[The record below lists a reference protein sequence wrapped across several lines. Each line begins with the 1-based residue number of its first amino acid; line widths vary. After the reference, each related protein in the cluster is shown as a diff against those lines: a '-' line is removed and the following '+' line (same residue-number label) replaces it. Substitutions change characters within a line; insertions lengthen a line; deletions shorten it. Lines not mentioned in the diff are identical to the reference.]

1 MAKSPSF
8 EVFGLIAN
16 SQGSFCGV
24 HTLLQTGEMF
34 SRRSR
39 DLKTMPLAPAP
50 VPPPETEIQPPG
62 VPGLSGLLT
71 LAVGVVVLAA
81 RYVGQDVF
89 LPVVLAIL
97 LAFVLAPFVDVMRRW
112 HLGRV
117 PSVIIAV
124 LVAVGILVSL
134 GGIIGFQLAGLASD
148 LPRYQ
153 TTIENKVGSLREGAL
168 GKIPGLLRDFGRRF
182 DKAVAEQPPEAAPSS
197 PSTAEPPAPEEPK
210 PMPVEVHEP
219 EQTPVQLA
227 RNILLPLLQPFA
239 TLGIVFVVLVF
250 ILMQREDLRD
260 RMIRLFGSS
269 DLHRT
274 TAAMD
279 DAARRLSRYFLT
291 QLALNATFGLV
302 AGIGLWAIGVPSPAL
317 WGVFAALM
325 RFVPYIGSFLAAAP
339 PILLAAAVDPGW
351 SMAIM
356 AASLFVLGEPVM
368 GQVVEPIVY
377 GQSTGLS
384 PFAVV
389 ISAIFWTWLWGPVGL
404 LIATPL
410 TLCLVVLGR
419 HVERLEFLDVLLGD
433 RPALTPAENL
443 YQRMLAGDPDEALE
457 SAELLLKERSLTS
470 YYDEVAL
477 RGLQLAANDATRGVL
492 THRQLDQVR
501 DVIRALVQD
510 LGSHDD
516 VEPPPH
522 VTKDEPVASPTSE
535 KPTIK
540 EPAIVGEMPN
550 RDQISEPWKVPG
562 AVMCIAG
569 RGPLDEAA
577 SEMLAQLLNKHGLG
591 SQLVPHEAVSRSAI
605 FKLDMTGVQMIC
617 ISYLEISGT
626 PAHLRYLLRRLRKQA
641 PQAPILVGLWPAE
654 DAVLKSESM
663 RATLGADYYV
673 SSMRDGVVQCLK
685 IATGE
690 EDLPQAVTTGQAAK
704 DEAAAGKRLPLPA

>member
-1 MAKSPSF
+1 
-8 EVFGLIAN
+8 
-16 SQGSFCGV
+16 
-24 HTLLQTGEMF
+24 
-34 SRRSR
+34 
-39 DLKTMPLAPAP
+39 MPAPITP
-50 VPPPETEIQPPG
+50 VPPPENEIQPPG

-81 RYVGQDVF
+81 LYVGREVF
-89 LPVVLAIL
+89 LPVVMAIL
-97 LAFVLAPFVDVMRRW
+97 LAFVLAPFVDIMRKW

-117 PSVIIAV
+117 PAVIVAV
-124 LVAVGILVSL
+124 LVTVGIIVSL
-134 GGIIGFQLAGLASD
+134 GSLIGFQVAGLASD
-148 LPRYQ
+148 IPRYQ
-153 TTIENKVGSLREGAL
+153 STIETKVGTLREGAL
-168 GKIPGLLRDFGRRF
+168 GKLPGILRDFGKRF
-182 DKAVAEQPPEAAPSS
+182 DKAVGEQPQNDQTPASPAEA
-197 PSTAEPPAPEEPK
+197 TPAPEEPG
-210 PMPVEVHEP
+210 PLPVEVHEP
-219 EQTPVQLA
+219 DPTPAQMA
-227 RNILLPLLQPFA
+227 RNVLLPLLEPLA
-239 TLGIVFVVLVF
+239 TMGIVFVVLIF

-291 QLALNATFGLV
+291 QLALNAGFGLV
-302 AGIGLWAIGVPSPAL
+302 AGLGLWAIGVPSPAL

-325 RFVPYIGSFLAAAP
+325 RFVPYIGSFVAAAP

-351 SMAIM
+351 SMALMTLAVFLI
-356 AASLFVLGEPVM
+356 GEPLM
-368 GQVVEPIVY
+368 GHVVEPVVY

-389 ISAIFWTWLWGPVGL
+389 ISAIFWTWMWGPVGL

-443 YQRMLAGDPDEALE
+443 YQRMLAGDPDEALD
-457 SAELLLKERSLTS
+457 SAEVLLKERSLTS

-477 RGLQLAANDATRGVL
+477 KGLQLAANDATRGVL

-501 DVIRALVQD
+501 DVIHALVQD

-516 VEPPPH
+516 IEPPPH
-522 VTKDEPVASPTSE
+522 ETKDDPVASPQSE
-535 KPTIK
+535 KPAIK
-540 EPAIVGEMPN
+540 EPAVVGEMPEESK
-550 RDQISEPWKVPG
+550 ISEAWKAEG

-577 SEMLAQLLNKHGLG
+577 SEMLAQLLTKHGLG
-591 SQLVPHEAVSRSAI
+591 SRLVPHEAVSRSTI
-605 FKLDMTGVQMIC
+605 YNLDMTGVQMVC

-626 PAHLRYLLRRLRKQA
+626 PAHLRYLLRRLRKKA
-641 PQAPILVGLWPAE
+641 PKAPIVVGLWPAE

-673 SSMRDGVVQCLK
+673 SSMRDAVVQCLK
-685 IATGE
+685 VATGE
-690 EDLPQAVTTGQAAK
+690 EELPQAVTTDQAAN
-704 DEAAAGKRLPLPA
+704 EAAATKRLPLPA

>member
-1 MAKSPSF
+1 MRP
-8 EVFGLIAN
+8 
-16 SQGSFCGV
+16 
-24 HTLLQTGEMF
+24 
-34 SRRSR
+34 
-39 DLKTMPLAPAP
+39 APAP
-50 VPPPETEIQPPG
+50 VPPPENEIEPPG

-81 RYVGQDVF
+81 LYVGQDVF

-112 HLGRV
+112 HLGRI

-124 LVAVGILVSL
+124 LVALGILVSL

-153 TTIENKVGSLREGAL
+153 STIETKVGSLREGGL

-182 DKAVAEQPPEAAPSS
+182 DKAVAEQSAESETPVS
-197 PSTAEPPAPEEPK
+197 PSTAAPPEPEEPK

-219 EQTPVQLA
+219 EPTPIEMA
-227 RNILLPLLQPFA
+227 RNVLLPLLEPLA
-239 TLGIVFVVLVF
+239 TMGIVFVVLVF

-291 QLALNATFGLV
+291 QLALNASFGLV
-302 AGIGLWAIGVPSPAL
+302 AGIGLWLIGVPSPAL

-356 AASLFVLGEPVM
+356 AAALFIIGEPLM
-368 GQVVEPIVY
+368 GQVVEPVVY

-384 PFAVV
+384 PFSVV
-389 ISAIFWTWLWGPVGL
+389 ISAIFWTWIWGPVGL

-457 SAELLLKERSLTS
+457 SAEVLLKERSLTS

-477 RGLQLAANDATRGVL
+477 KGLQLAANDATRGVL

-510 LGSHDD
+510 LGSHED

-522 VTKDEPVASPTSE
+522 ETKDEPVASPSSE
-535 KPTIK
+535 KPAIK
-540 EPAIVGEMPN
+540 EPAIVGEMPHRN
-550 RDQISEPWKVPG
+550 MIPDGWKAEG

-577 SEMLAQLLNKHGLG
+577 SEMLAQLLGKHGLG
-591 SQLVPHEAVSRSAI
+591 SRLVLHEAVSRSAI
-605 FKLDMTGVQMIC
+605 YNLDMTGVQMIC

-654 DAVLKSESM
+654 DAVLKSETM

-673 SSMRDGVVQCLK
+673 SSMRDAVVQCLK
-685 IATGE
+685 VATGE
-690 EDLPQAVTTGQAAK
+690 EDLPQAVTTAQAAK
-704 DEAAAGKRLPLPA
+704 EAAAGKRLPLPA

>member
-1 MAKSPSF
+1 M
-8 EVFGLIAN
+8 
-16 SQGSFCGV
+16 
-24 HTLLQTGEMF
+24 
-34 SRRSR
+34 R
-39 DLKTMPLAPAP
+39 PAP
-50 VPPPETEIQPPG
+50 VPPPETEIEPPG

-81 RYVGQDVF
+81 LYVGREVF

-97 LAFVLAPFVDVMRRW
+97 LAFVLAPFVEWLRRW
-112 HLGRV
+112 RLGRV

-124 LVAVGILVSL
+124 LVALGIIVSL
-134 GGIIGFQLAGLASD
+134 ATVIGFQVAGLASD

-153 TTIENKVGSLREGAL
+153 STIETKLGHLREGTL
-168 GKIPGLLRDFGRRF
+168 GKLPQLLKDFGRQF
-182 DKAVAEQPPEAAPSS
+182 DKAVAEPPPEQAPVSSNPAA
-197 PSTAEPPAPEEPK
+197 PPAPEEPN
-210 PMPVEVHEP
+210 PLPVEVHEP
-219 EQTPVQLA
+219 DPTPIQVA
-227 RNILLPLLQPFA
+227 RNVLLPLLEPLA
-239 TLGIVFVVLVF
+239 TMGIVFVVLVF

-291 QLALNATFGLV
+291 QLALNASFGVV
-302 AGIGLWAIGVPSPAL
+302 AAVGLWLIGVPSPIL

-325 RFVPYIGSFLAAAP
+325 RFVPYIGSFLAALP

-351 SMAIM
+351 SMALMTLALYAI
-356 AASLFVLGEPVM
+356 GEPMM
-368 GQVVEPIVY
+368 GHVIEPIVY

-389 ISAIFWTWLWGPVGL
+389 ISAIFWTWIWGPVGL

-419 HVERLEFLDVLLGD
+419 HVERLEFLDVILGD

-477 RGLQLAANDATRGVL
+477 KGLQLAANDATRGVL
-492 THRQLDQVR
+492 TYRQLDQVKE
-501 DVIRALVQD
+501 VIRALVQD
-510 LGSHDD
+510 LGVHED
-516 VEPPPH
+516 VEPKPQE
-522 VTKDEPVASPTSE
+522 TKDEPVAAPASE
-535 KPTIK
+535 KPANK
-540 EPAIVGEMPN
+540 EPAVPAPMPEESSVPDAW
-550 RDQISEPWKVPG
+550 RAPG
-562 AVMCIAG
+562 AVLCIAG

-577 SEMLAQLLNKHGLG
+577 SEMLSQLLNKHGIG
-591 SQLVPHEAVSRSAI
+591 TRVVPHEAASRRQILS
-605 FKLDMTGVQMIC
+605 LDMTGVQMVC

-626 PAHLRYLLRRLRKQA
+626 PAHLRYLLRRLKQKA
-641 PQAPILVGLWPAE
+641 KVPALVGLWPAE
-654 DAVLKSESM
+654 DAVLKSETM

-673 SSMRDGVVQCLK
+673 SSLRDAVVQCLK
-685 IATGE
+685 VATGE
-690 EDLPQAVTTGQAAK
+690 EALPEPAK
-704 DEAAAGKRLPLPA
+704 SSASGEAAAAKRLPLPA

>member
-1 MAKSPSF
+1 M
-8 EVFGLIAN
+8 
-16 SQGSFCGV
+16 
-24 HTLLQTGEMF
+24 
-34 SRRSR
+34 R
-39 DLKTMPLAPAP
+39 PAP
-50 VPPPETEIQPPG
+50 VPVPPENEVEPPG

-81 RYVGQDVF
+81 LYVGQDVF

-112 HLGRV
+112 HMGRV

-124 LVAVGILVSL
+124 LVALGIIVSIGAL
-134 GGIIGFQLAGLASD
+134 IGFQLAGLASD

-153 TTIENKVGSLREGAL
+153 TTIESKVGSLREGTIGRL
-168 GKIPGLLRDFGRRF
+168 SQSLRDFGHRF
-182 DKAVAEQPPEAAPSS
+182 DRAVAEQPKENEQPAS
-197 PSTAEPPAPEEPK
+197 PDAAEPSPPAEPG
-210 PMPVEVHEP
+210 PLPVEVHQP
-219 EQTPVQLA
+219 DPTPAQVA
-227 RNILLPLLQPFA
+227 RDMLLPVLEPLA
-239 TLGIVFVVLVF
+239 TMGIVFVVLIF

-260 RMIRLFGSS
+260 RMIRLFGAS

-274 TAAMD
+274 TVAMD

-291 QLALNATFGLV
+291 QLALNASFGVV

-325 RFVPYIGSFLAAAP
+325 RFVPYIGSFVAAAP

-351 SMAIM
+351 SMALM
-356 AASLFVLGEPVM
+356 TLALFLIGEPLM
-368 GQVVEPIVY
+368 GHVVEPVVY

-384 PFAVV
+384 PFSVV
-389 ISAIFWTWLWGPVGL
+389 ISAIFWTWLWGPIGL

-457 SAELLLKERSLTS
+457 SAEVLLKERSLTS

-477 RGLQLAANDATRGVL
+477 KGLQLAANDATRGVL

-501 DVIRALVQD
+501 DVIAALVQD

-516 VEPPPH
+516 VEPEPH
-522 VTKDEPVASPTSE
+522 ETDDEPVASPQSE
-535 KPTIK
+535 KPAIK
-540 EPAIVGEMPN
+540 EPAVVGEMPHE
-550 RDQISEPWKVPG
+550 DKVAEEWRTDG

-591 SQLVPHEAVSRSAI
+591 SRLVPHEAVSRASI
-605 FKLDMTGVQMIC
+605 FNLDMSGVQMIC

-641 PQAPILVGLWPAE
+641 PNAPIVVGLWPAE

-663 RATLGADYYV
+663 RSTLGADYYV
-673 SSMRDGVVQCLK
+673 SSMRDAVVRCLK
-685 IATGE
+685 VATGE
-690 EDLPQAVTTGQAAK
+690 EQIPQAVTTEKAAN
-704 DEAAAGKRLPLPA
+704 EGAGKRLPLPA

>member
-1 MAKSPSF
+1 
-8 EVFGLIAN
+8 
-16 SQGSFCGV
+16 
-24 HTLLQTGEMF
+24 
-34 SRRSR
+34 
-39 DLKTMPLAPAP
+39 
-50 VPPPETEIQPPG
+50 
-62 VPGLSGLLT
+62 LLT
-71 LAVGVVVLAA
+71 LAVSVVVLAA
-81 RYVGQDVF
+81 LYVGQDVF

-112 HLGRV
+112 HLGRI
-117 PSVIIAV
+117 PAVIIAV
-124 LVAVGILVSL
+124 LVALGIILSL
-134 GGIIGFQLAGLASD
+134 GGIIGFQVAGLASD

-153 TTIENKVGSLREGAL
+153 TTIESKVGSLREGTL
-168 GKIPGLLRDFGRRF
+168 GKLPALLKDFGRRF
-182 DKAVAEQPPEAAPSS
+182 DKAVAEPPPEQQAPASPGAA
-197 PSTAEPPAPEEPK
+197 TPPAPEEPR
-210 PMPVEVHEP
+210 PLPVEVHEP
-219 EQTPVQLA
+219 DPTPAQVA
-227 RNILLPLLQPFA
+227 RNVLLPLLEPLA
-239 TLGIVFVVLVF
+239 TTGIVFVVLVF

-260 RMIRLFGSS
+260 RMIRLFGAS

-291 QLALNATFGLV
+291 QLALNAAFGVV
-302 AGIGLWAIGVPSPAL
+302 AAIGLWLIGVPSPIL

-325 RFVPYIGSFLAAAP
+325 RFVPYIGSFVAALP

-351 SMAIM
+351 SMALM
-356 AASLFVLGEPVM
+356 TLALFLIGEPLM
-368 GQVVEPIVY
+368 GHVVEPIVY

-443 YQRMLAGDPDEALE
+443 YQRMLAGDPDEALD
-457 SAELLLKERSLTS
+457 SAEVLLKERSLTS

-492 THRQLDQVR
+492 TQRQLEQVK

-516 VEPPPH
+516 VEPAPH
-522 VTKDEPVASPTSE
+522 ETKDDPVAAPTSE
-535 KPTIK
+535 KPANK
-540 EPAIVGEMPN
+540 EPAVAAPMPQESN
-550 RDQISEPWKVPG
+550 IPEAWRAEG
-562 AVMCIAG
+562 AVLCIAG

-577 SEMLAQLLNKHGLG
+577 SEMLSQLLSKHGLG
-591 SQLVPHEAVSRSAI
+591 TRVIPHAAVSRREI
-605 FKLDMTGVQMIC
+605 FNLDMSGVQMVC

-626 PAHLRYLLRRLRKQA
+626 PAHLRYLLRRLKQKAKA
-641 PQAPILVGLWPAE
+641 PTLVGLWPAE
-654 DAVLKSESM
+654 DAVLKSETM
-663 RATLGADYYV
+663 RATLGANYYV
-673 SSMRDGVVQCLK
+673 SSLRDAVVKCLK
-685 IATGE
+685 VATGDEKLPEQANTPAIE
-690 EDLPQAVTTGQAAK
+690 EATAA
-704 DEAAAGKRLPLPA
+704 KRLPLPA

>member
-1 MAKSPSF
+1 MRPTPS
-8 EVFGLIAN
+8 
-16 SQGSFCGV
+16 
-24 HTLLQTGEMF
+24 
-34 SRRSR
+34 
-39 DLKTMPLAPAP
+39 
-50 VPPPETEIQPPG
+50 VPPSETEIEPPG

-71 LAVGVVVLAA
+71 LAVGVVVLAGL
-81 RYVGQDVF
+81 YVGQDVF

-97 LAFVLAPFVDVMRRW
+97 LAFVLAPFVEVLRRW
-112 HLGRV
+112 RLGRV

-124 LVAVGILVSL
+124 LVALGIIVSL
-134 GGIIGFQLAGLASD
+134 GAVIGFQLAGLASD

-153 TTIENKVGSLREGAL
+153 TTIETKVGSLREGTL
-168 GKIPGLLRDFGRRF
+168 GKLPQILKDFGRHF
-182 DKAVAEQPPEAAPSS
+182 DRAVAEPPPPQAPASSVPNVQSPPEASGPL
-197 PSTAEPPAPEEPK
+197 
-210 PMPVEVHEP
+210 PVEVHEP
-219 EQTPVQLA
+219 DPTPVQMA
-227 RNILLPLLQPFA
+227 RDVLLPVLEPLA
-239 TLGIVFVVLVF
+239 TMGIVFVVLIF

-260 RMIRLFGSS
+260 RMIRLFGAS

-274 TAAMD
+274 TVAMD

-291 QLALNATFGLV
+291 QLALNAAFGVV
-302 AGIGLWAIGVPSPAL
+302 AGIGLWLIGVPSPVL

-325 RFVPYIGSFLAAAP
+325 RFVPYIGSFVAALP

-351 SMAIM
+351 SMALM
-356 AASLFVLGEPVM
+356 TLALFLIGEPLM
-368 GQVVEPIVY
+368 GHAIEPVVY

-384 PFAVV
+384 PFSVV

-404 LIATPL
+404 IIATPL

-457 SAELLLKERSLTS
+457 SAEVLLRDRSLTS

-492 THRQLDQVR
+492 TQRQLDQVR

-516 VEPPPH
+516 VEPHPQE
-522 VTKDEPVASPTSE
+522 TKDEPVAPPISE
-535 KPTIK
+535 KPANKQPAVT
-540 EPAIVGEMPN
+540 EATPPMPPMPAIPEA
-550 RDQISEPWKVPG
+550 WKAEG
-562 AVMCIAG
+562 AVLCVAG

-577 SEMLAQLLNKHGLG
+577 SEMLSQLLNKHGLG
-591 SQLVPHEAVSRSAI
+591 TRVVPHEAVSRREI
-605 FKLDMTGVQMIC
+605 FNLDMTGVQMVC

-626 PAHLRYLLRRLRKQA
+626 PAHLRYLLRRLKQKAKA
-641 PQAPILVGLWPAE
+641 PTLVGLWPAE

-663 RATLGADYYV
+663 RATLGANYYV
-673 SSMRDGVVQCLK
+673 SSLRDAVVQCLK
-685 IATGE
+685 VATDGE
-690 EDLPQAVTTGQAAK
+690 QVPEQASSQNNVAQAATV
-704 DEAAAGKRLPLPA
+704 ERLPLPA